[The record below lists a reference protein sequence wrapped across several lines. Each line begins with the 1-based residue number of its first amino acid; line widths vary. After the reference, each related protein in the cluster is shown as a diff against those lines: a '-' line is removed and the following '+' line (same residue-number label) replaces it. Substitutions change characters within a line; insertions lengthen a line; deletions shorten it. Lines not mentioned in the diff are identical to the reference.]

1 MKGGG
6 EGIAMMMQQASTVSH
21 IVRTLCSALCLHLAA
36 CVANHLSLL
45 RSAGSEVGQ
54 STLLSPPA
62 LSLPGQELVH
72 TDAAQGIAMLW
83 NDLWTQLNGI
93 LIKDII
99 LYV

>member
-6 EGIAMMMQQASTVSH
+6 EVCCNDDAAGIYCFSH
-21 IVRTLCSALCLHLAA
+21 CSHALLCSALCLHLAA

-45 RSAGSEVGQ
+45 RSVGSEVGQ
-54 STLLSPPA
+54 STLRSPLSF
-62 LSLPGQELVH
+62 SLPVLVH

-83 NDLWTQLNGI
+83 NDLWTELNGI